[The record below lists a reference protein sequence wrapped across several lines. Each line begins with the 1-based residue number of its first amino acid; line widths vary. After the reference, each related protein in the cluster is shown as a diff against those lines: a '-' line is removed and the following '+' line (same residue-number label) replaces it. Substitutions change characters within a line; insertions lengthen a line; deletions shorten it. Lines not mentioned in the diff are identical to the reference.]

1 MARFLTTKGISY
13 FFDELFKT
21 SQKFVYIVSPYI
33 KLDKQLVERI
43 QDSLES
49 GLNIVLIFGKDK
61 RQLETLDPII
71 LDGLNIH
78 FYQDLHAKFYMN
90 ENELLIASMNLYKY
104 SEAYNREVGVLFTKS
119 NNEDT
124 KVIEECLKEF
134 KSILKQS
141 EKINAE
147 NQEDSFPR
155 IILKENERINIE
167 SNTIDAF
174 DLIKKVLQKDNYFE
188 SEDVITNKLDL
199 VKDLHF
205 EEWEIE
211 EFINSLEYELGFDI
225 DCDSTLI
232 ESIEKYINEYNWEDQ
247 LSKQQVLQVKS
258 YEKQLNEKYNCN
270 NFKIAHNG
278 LICRDNFPN
287 ESFDFDT
294 HYGFAS
300 FYIKDR
306 AFDLR
311 TLQEKI
317 YAELNSTPNT
327 YRVYVKKT
335 KITAYSKKDFEPASI
350 NEENEYYIT
359 GVNNLVKVLSK
370 ISSQIK

>member
-167 SNTIDAF
+167 SNM
-174 DLIKKVLQKDNYFE
+174 L
-188 SEDVITNKLDL
+188 
-199 VKDLHF
+199 
-205 EEWEIE
+205 
-211 EFINSLEYELGFDI
+211 
-225 DCDSTLI
+225 
-232 ESIEKYINEYNWEDQ
+232 
-247 LSKQQVLQVKS
+247 
-258 YEKQLNEKYNCN
+258 
-270 NFKIAHNG
+270 KI
-278 LICRDNFPN
+278 R
-287 ESFDFDT
+287 
-294 HYGFAS
+294 
-300 FYIKDR
+300 
-306 AFDLR
+306 
-311 TLQEKI
+311 
-317 YAELNSTPNT
+317 
-327 YRVYVKKT
+327 
-335 KITAYSKKDFEPASI
+335 
-350 NEENEYYIT
+350 
-359 GVNNLVKVLSK
+359 
-370 ISSQIK
+370 